1 VAKKK
6 PPSWQREKAISRF
19 VRIIISL
26 IIVLIL
32 SLVVYWSYDNY
43 VASWRQP
50 VVKVNDVTL
59 DMNYFVKMLRF
70 YARNPDI
77 TVDTFT
83 YPYQVL
89 QVIEDNE
96 LIQQGAPGLNIQVTP
111 DEITEEIQS
120 FLMPE
125 NEDEGNVTQS
135 EADFDELYS
144 QWLDAIKL
152 SNEEYR
158 RLVETDLLEGI
169 IIDYIR
175 ENEVPTEAEQV
186 HLNIIPLEDETTASE
201 VSELLKAGGNFTELA
216 VEYSTIDY
224 LSEAGGDAGWVPR
237 GIYTE
242 LDDVAFSLEIGNV
255 TEPISTAS
263 GYYIIRVTEKSDN
276 MSIPEEF
283 SDILVNG
290 EFENWLQE
298 QRDASIIEDF
308 LDQDK
313 INWAIDHI

>member
-1 VAKKK
+1 M
-6 PPSWQREKAISRF
+6 
-19 VRIIISL
+19 
-26 IIVLIL
+26 
-32 SLVVYWSYDNY
+32 
-43 VASWRQP
+43 
-50 VVKVNDVTL
+50 VKVNDITL

-158 RLVETDLLEGI
+158 QLVETDLLEGI
-169 IIDYIR
+169 IIDYMR

-186 HLNIIPLEDETTASE
+186 HLNIIPLEDETTALE

-263 GYYIIRVTEKSDN
+263 GYYIIRVAEKSDN